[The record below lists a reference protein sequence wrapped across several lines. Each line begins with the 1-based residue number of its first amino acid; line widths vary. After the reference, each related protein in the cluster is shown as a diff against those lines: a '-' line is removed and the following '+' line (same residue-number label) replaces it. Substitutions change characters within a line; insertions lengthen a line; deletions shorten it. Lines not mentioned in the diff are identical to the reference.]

1 MRASQLMNARGK
13 KLVASGQPS
22 SAVMTSRTT
31 QTSRGPSATSSMSSI
46 QGTKHRKSAEH
57 RKSAGFTLPVT
68 SEMVEVKADAN
79 VAEVATPVSSL
90 ASQKMA
96 GNSNRDRT
104 LFQRLFQR

>member
-1 MRASQLMNARGK
+1 MNARGK

-46 QGTKHRKSAEH
+46 QGTKHRKSA
-57 RKSAGFTLPVT
+57 GFTLPVT

-79 VAEVATPVSSL
+79 VAEVATSVSSL

-96 GNSNRDRT
+96 GNSNNRDRT